1 MPVLELNAADQ
12 TVRVDARCTC
22 AELYGALPAGLL
34 PPVPPLELPGGV
46 GGLITR
52 GGFGQT
58 FFFPADVLG
67 LTFHTRS
74 GNRIQAGGRTVKN
87 VQGYD
92 LTRLFVGSF
101 GVLGELEQVTL
112 RLRPGRWLG
121 WAGPGYGELGLPQD
135 LRHLPPQA
143 RFAWLDRTAP
153 AERQLRVLF
162 SGPPPAPFSAFA
174 EPVLQLEDWRPR
186 FPAGMGTATGS
197 DAAQVQDV
205 RFGWVNGEEK
215 PAVPALFRRLAAA
228 L

>member
-1 MPVLELNAADQ
+1 MPVLELNADDQ
-12 TVRVDARCTC
+12 TVTVSAGCSC
-22 AELYGALPAGLL
+22 AELYAALPPGLL

-46 GGLITR
+46 GGLVTR

-67 LTFHTRS
+67 LTFAAPS

-121 WAGPGYGELGLPQD
+121 WAGPGSLPD
-135 LRHLPPQA
+135 LKRLPPQA
-143 RFAWLDRTAP
+143 RFAWLDGAAP
-153 AERQLRVLF
+153 PERQLRVLF
-162 SGPPPAPFSAFA
+162 SSPPPAPFIA
-174 EPVLQLEDWRPR
+174 EPVEHLEDWTAR
-186 FPAGMGTATGS
+186 FPAGLGVAAGP
-197 DAAQVQDV
+197 DAVQVQDA
-205 RFGWVNGEEK
+205 RFGWTDGAGR
-215 PAVPALFRRLAAA
+215 PTVPPLFQRLADA